1 MFIIK
6 YLIILKTP
14 KTRHQR
20 ELQWIV
26 TKYYANIILSGATL
40 DISFIYYF
48 FWLFRAIPTAYGSF
62 QARGQTGAAATS
74 LCHSNAGS
82 EPHLR
87 FTPQHTGSLT
97 HWVGSEIKP
106 ASSWILVGF
115 TTVEPQW
122 ELLDISFKTG
132 FLFFH
137 LFSAVSWSNQL
148 ISFINISVCQ
158 K

>member
-87 FTPQHTGSLT
+87 FTPQQH
-97 HWVGSEIKP
+97 
-106 ASSWILVGF
+106 WILNPLSGVRDQTRILMDTSWVHYCWAIMG
-115 TTVEPQW
+115 TPRH
-122 ELLDISFKTG
+122 
-132 FLFFH
+132 FLQIWIPVFPFI
-137 LFSAVSWSNQL
+137 FSCIMVKSTYK
-148 ISFINISVCQ
+148 FY
-158 K
+158 